1 MACKTPFVCTV
12 GVPNLSANRVR
23 FEESL
28 TVLNGTDTD
37 TDTVGGLIRSPHCNL
52 IIRIHS

>member
-1 MACKTPFVCTV
+1 MACKTPFVCTG
-12 GVPNLSANRVR
+12 GVPNLSANRIR
-23 FEESL
+23 FQESL
-28 TVLNGTDTD
+28 TVLNGTV